1 MFEALGR
8 FIYRRRWATLVTSA
22 LLLVLA
28 LVSIVRG
35 GPLTSGN
42 IDGLESD
49 AASKAVESITG
60 RASATTMLVYF
71 HRDGLDPRGAEFRNG
86 MLQLLEPLRK
96 DPSIASVTMP
106 DEAPPPVAVRMI
118 APKKNAAYAIVSFKG
133 EFQDARAA
141 YARVRALI
149 PSTSYSVY
157 CIGQAPYM
165 HDLDE
170 TLAHDLLLAEL
181 VSLPLALAILVFVF
195 RTAVAATLPV
205 AVGALAVVGGIAIVM
220 ALSHVMEIAQYTIN
234 ICSLIGLGVAID
246 YSLFTVS
253 RYREELAAGE
263 SFEDALVHT
272 MDRSGRVVA
281 FSGVAVATGLAGL
294 FFFHGSYLFAMGVG
308 GSIVVALGVVFALTL
323 LPALLAVL
331 GPRIHAGRVP
341 MPFSV
346 AGEPAPRGV
355 ATAGAGGGAWHRIAG
370 WVMRRP
376 FLVLVPT
383 LALLL
388 GIGSPFLHLKMT
400 AADVRVLPEG
410 VQARNGYERLKEDF
424 PDEVAT
430 HADVIVQFP
439 TAPALDEKRIRA
451 LFDLSRRMRKL
462 PGVVKVESVLDRE
475 RPDEDESEPEDPE
488 QAKEDAIALL
498 LHPSELAA
506 PMVEIGK
513 KLSVGEKTVLLRAT
527 LSGPPEGETA
537 RGAVRAI
544 RAQRGVADGTLL
556 VGGGSAYDIDAT
568 HFLVSRAP
576 MAAAF
581 VVAVTFLVLLV
592 LLESVLLPLKAVLMN
607 AVSIA
612 GSFGALVWIF
622 QDGHIVSQGR
632 PLEPALPVLLFCTLF
647 GLSMD
652 YEVLMLSRMKEAWE
666 ETKDNTRSVAEG
678 LEKTAGLITSAA
690 AIMIAVFA
698 AFALARVV
706 LIRAVGVGMALAIAL
721 DATLVRVLVV
731 PATMRLLGDLNWWAP
746 SFLKWRKPKRP
757 RDDA

>member
-8 FIYRRRWATLVTSA
+8 FIYRRRWATLAASA

-49 AASKAVESITG
+49 AAGKAVESITG
-60 RASATTMLVYF
+60 RATATTMLVYF
-71 HRDGLDPRGAEFRNG
+71 RKEAVDPRSAEFRAG
-86 MLQLLEPLRK
+86 MLQALEPIRK

-106 DEAPPPVAVRMI
+106 EDAPPPVAVRMVS
-118 APKKNAAYAIVSFKG
+118 PKKNAAYAIVSFKG

-149 PSTSYSVY
+149 KGDGYTIY
-157 CIGQAPYM
+157 CVGQAPYM

-170 TLAHDLLLAEL
+170 TLSHDLLIAEL
-181 VSLPLALAILVFVF
+181 VSLPLALGILLFVF

-205 AVGALAVVGGIAIVM
+205 AVGALAVVGGIAVVM

-253 RYREELAAGE
+253 RYREELAAGR

-341 MPFSV
+341 MPFRS
-346 AGEPAPRGV
+346 E
-355 ATAGAGGGAWHRIAG
+355 ATNAEGGTWHRVAG

-383 LALLL
+383 LAFLL

-439 TAPALDEKRIRA
+439 TGPALDEKRIRA

-462 PGVVKVESVLDRE
+462 PGVTKVESILDRE
-475 RPDEDESEPEDPE
+475 KTDEDESEPEDPE
-488 QAKEDAIALL
+488 QAKEDAVALL
-498 LHPSELAA
+498 LHPSDLAA

-537 RGAVRAI
+537 RAAVRAI
-544 RAQRGVADGTLL
+544 RAERAVADGTLL

-576 MAAAF
+576 RAAAF
-581 VVAVTFLVLLV
+581 VVAITFLVLLV

-666 ETKDNTRSVAEG
+666 ETKDNTRAVAEG
-678 LEKTAGLITSAA
+678 LEMTAGLITSAA

-721 DATLVRVLVV
+721 DATLVRVLLV
-731 PATMRLLGDLNWWAP
+731 PATMRLFGDLNWWAP
-746 SFLKWRKPKRP
+746 SFLKWRKKR
-757 RDDA
+757 D

>member
-341 MPFSV
+341 MPLSV

-355 ATAGAGGGAWHRIAG
+355 GATGAGGGAWHRIAG

-475 RPDEDESEPEDPE
+475 WPDEDESEPEDPE

-498 LHPSELAA
+498 LRPSELAA

>member
-8 FIYRRRWATLVTSA
+8 FVYRRRWATLFVSA
-22 LLLVLA
+22 LLLALA
-28 LVSIVRG
+28 VASIVRG

-49 AASKAVESITG
+49 AAGKAVEEITG
-60 RASATTMLVYF
+60 RATATTMLVYF
-71 HRDGLDPRGAEFRNG
+71 RREGLDPRSADFKSG
-86 MLQLLEPLRK
+86 MAKLLEPLRK
-96 DPSIASVTMP
+96 DPRVASVTMP
-106 DEAPPPVAVRMI
+106 DEAPPPIAARMV
-118 APKKNAAYAIVSFKG
+118 APKQGAAYAIVSFKG
-133 EFQDARAA
+133 GFQDARAA
-141 YARVRALI
+141 YPRVRALI
-149 PSTSYSVY
+149 PSTSFTVY

-181 VSLPLALAILVFVF
+181 VSLPLALAVLVFVF
-195 RTAVAATLPV
+195 RTAVAAALPV
-205 AVGALAVVGGIAIVM
+205 AVGALAVASGIAIVM
-220 ALSHVMEIAQYTIN
+220 ALSHVMEIAQYTVN

-253 RYREELAAGE
+253 RYREELVAGR
-263 SFEDALVHT
+263 SFEDAIVRT
-272 MDRSGRVVA
+272 MDRAGRVVA
-281 FSGVAVATGLAGL
+281 FSGIAVATGLAGL

-341 MPFSV
+341 MPLPALTTDL
-346 AGEPAPRGV
+346 AGR
-355 ATAGAGGGAWHRIAG
+355 AGGGTWHRIAA

-376 FLVLVPT
+376 FLVLLPT
-383 LALLL
+383 LAVLL
-388 GIGSPFLHLKMT
+388 GLGSPFLHLKMT

-410 VQARNGYERLKEDF
+410 VQARDGYERLREDF

-430 HADVIVQFP
+430 HADIVVRFP
-439 TAPALDEKRIRA
+439 SAPALDEARVRA
-451 LFDLSRRMRKL
+451 LFDLSRRVRKL
-462 PGVVKVESVLDRE
+462 PGVVKVESIVDRE
-475 RPDEDESEPEDPE
+475 RMPGDDDGEPEDPE
-488 QAKEDAIALL
+488 QAKEDAVALL
-498 LHPSELAA
+498 LHPTEMAA
-506 PMVEIGK
+506 PLVEMGK
-513 KLSVGEKTVLLRAT
+513 RLSVGEKSVLLRAT
-527 LSGPPEGETA
+527 LAGPPESETA

-544 RAQRGVADGTLL
+544 RTQRAVADGTLV

-568 HFLVSRAP
+568 HYIVSRAP
-576 MAAAF
+576 RAAAF
-581 VVAVTFLVLLV
+581 VVVVTFLVLLL

-622 QDGHIVSQGR
+622 QDGHLVAQGR

-666 ETKDNTRSVAEG
+666 ETHDNVRSVAEG

-690 AIMIAVFA
+690 AIMVAVFA

-706 LIRAVGVGMALAIAL
+706 LIRAVGIGMALAITL

-746 SFLKWRKPKRP
+746 RFLKWRKR
-757 RDDA
+757 RDAR

>member
-1 MFEALGR
+1 MFEALGH
-8 FIYRRRWATLVTSA
+8 FVYRRRWATLVVSA
-22 LLLVLA
+22 LLLALA
-28 LVSIVRG
+28 LASIVRG

-49 AASKAVESITG
+49 AASKAVETITG
-60 RASATTMLVYF
+60 RASSTTMLVYF
-71 HRDGLDPRGAEFRNG
+71 KGSDVDPRSNDFRSG
-86 MLQLLEPLRK
+86 MARLLEPLRK
-96 DPSIASVTMP
+96 DPRVASVTMP
-106 DEAPPPVAVRMI
+106 DEAPPPVAARMI
-118 APKKNAAYAIVSFKG
+118 APKKHAAYAIVSFKG

-141 YARVRALI
+141 YPHVRALI
-149 PSTSYSVY
+149 PSSPFFSVY

-170 TLAHDLLLAEL
+170 TLAHDLLVAEL
-181 VSLPLALAILVFVF
+181 VSLPLALAVLVFVF

-205 AVGALAVVGGIAIVM
+205 AVGALAVASGIAIVL
-220 ALSHVMEIAQYTIN
+220 ALSHVMEIAQYTVN

-253 RYREELAAGE
+253 RYREELAAGR
-263 SFEDALVHT
+263 SFEEALVRT
-272 MDRSGRVVA
+272 MSRAGRVVA
-281 FSGVAVATGLAGL
+281 FSGIAVATGLAGL

-331 GPRIHAGRVP
+331 GPRIHAGRFP
-341 MPFSV
+341 MPASRLS
-346 AGEPAPRGV
+346 ASGND
-355 ATAGAGGGAWHRIAG
+355 GGAWHRVAG

-376 FLVLVPT
+376 VLVLVPT
-383 LALLL
+383 LAVLL
-388 GIGSPFLHLKMT
+388 GLGSPFLHLRMT

-410 VQARNGYERLKEDF
+410 VQARTGYEHLKEDF

-439 TAPALDEKRIRA
+439 TGPALDEKRIRA

-462 PGVVKVESVLDRE
+462 PGVVKVESILDRE
-475 RPDEDESEPEDPE
+475 RLDEDESEPEDPE
-488 QAKEDAIALL
+488 QAKEDAVALL
-498 LHPSELAA
+498 LHPSDLAA
-506 PMVEIGK
+506 PLVEIGK

-537 RGAVRAI
+537 RAAVRAI
-544 RAQRGVADGTLL
+544 RAQRQVADGTLL

-568 HFLVSRAP
+568 TFIVSRAP
-576 MAAAF
+576 RSAAF
-581 VVAVTFLVLLV
+581 VIAVTFLVLLL

-622 QDGHIVSQGR
+622 QDGHLIAEGR

-666 ETKDNTRSVAEG
+666 ETHDNTRSVAEG

-706 LIRAVGVGMALAIAL
+706 LIRAVGVGMALAITL

-746 SFLKWRKPKRP
+746 RFLKWRKPKR
-757 RDDA
+757 

>member
-8 FIYRRRWATLVTSA
+8 FIYRRRWATLAASA

-49 AASKAVESITG
+49 AAGKAVESITG
-60 RASATTMLVYF
+60 RATATTMLVYF

-141 YARVRALI
+141 YPRVRALI
-149 PSTSYSVY
+149 PSTSYTVY
-157 CIGQAPYM
+157 CVGQAPYM

-253 RYREELAAGE
+253 RYREELAAGK

-341 MPFSV
+341 MPL
-346 AGEPAPRGV
+346 PAMTTSG
-355 ATAGAGGGAWHRIAG
+355 GGGAWHRVAG

-439 TAPALDEKRIRA
+439 TGPALDEKRIRA

-462 PGVVKVESVLDRE
+462 PGVVKVESILDRE
-475 RPDEDESEPEDPE
+475 KTDEDDSEPEDPE
-488 QAKEDAIALL
+488 QAKEDAVALL
-498 LHPSELAA
+498 LHPSDLAA

-537 RGAVRAI
+537 RAAVRAI
-544 RAQRGVADGTLL
+544 RSERAVADGTLL

-576 MAAAF
+576 RAAAF
-581 VVAVTFLVLLV
+581 VVAITFLVLLV

-666 ETKDNTRSVAEG
+666 ETKDNTRAVAEG

-746 SFLKWRKPKRP
+746 SFLKWRKKR
-757 RDDA
+757 D